1 MSTDAGR
8 GTIATLWSPTT
19 GIFSWK
25 ERSITNLPGV
35 NKAEWYHEEENARI
49 QDQLD
54 HVGAS
59 PGRTGSIDPMILFAV
74 AQNRTMQEG
83 WEAVQ
88 ALKTPKR
95 IRMVIGMKKR

>member
-1 MSTDAGR
+1 MVTNDR
-8 GTIATLWSPTT
+8 NL
-19 GIFSWK
+19 FLERK
-25 ERSITNLPGV
+25 EYHKSSGV